1 MAQLGKDRFLDLYFP
16 GPAIP
21 GHRRLNFRGII
32 LGNPQTG
39 LGRGQEYD
47 APRLAEAQSALDVMG
62 HKGFFK
68 TQDVGSP
75 AVNHRHKLFIDET
88 QAFGQGAEAFDR
100 DDIAGTKGQRPA
112 RLLNDTPSGP
122 QRARVYPQHA
132 QWSLS
137 VARVDSLF
145 LPSLGRTES
154 FHLLFSN
161 FDIRGN
167 GLDIVKLLEGVEQT

>member
-1 MAQLGKDRFLDLYFP
+1 MVQLGKDRFLDLHFP

-39 LGRGQEYD
+39 LGRSQEHD
-47 APRLAEAQSALDVMG
+47 APRLAEAQGALDVMR

-68 TQDVGSP
+68 TQDVRSP
-75 AVNHRHKLFIDET
+75 AIDHRDKLLVDET
-88 QAFGQGAEAFDR
+88 QAFRQGAEALDG
-100 DDIAGTKGQRPA
+100 DDISGTKGQRPA

-122 QRARVYPQHA
+122 QRAGVYAQHA

-137 VARVDSLF
+137 LARVDGLSL
-145 LPSLGRTES
+145 P
-154 FHLLFSN
+154 
-161 FDIRGN
+161 
-167 GLDIVKLLEGVEQT
+167 